1 MICRRFNAFRSDSLE
16 PLGLPLHHAGLLDP
30 LALLGHIQRLEDGL
44 GPLPAVHIRLHEAGR
59 YAHKV
64 NKSPRPVSGLVR
76 RRHTPSPA
84 GYGRVLGDVLGT
96 RPGVV

>member
-44 GPLPAVHIRLHEAGR
+44 GPLPAVHIRVHEAGP
-59 YAHKV
+59 YARKV
-64 NKSPRPVSGLVR
+64 NKVRAFDDREREFVQGPSRHRP
-76 RRHTPSPA
+76 
-84 GYGRVLGDVLGT
+84 
-96 RPGVV
+96 